1 MTLRPRQPV
10 PNLDLPLVG
19 GGRFSLTG
27 EKPDTFS
34 MLVFYRGLHCPICK
48 TYLADLDAKIGAFK
62 DNGVKAVAVTS
73 ETQDRVEQT
82 KKEWALQ
89 NLPLAYAM
97 PIALG
102 REWGL
107 SVSNGI
113 SDKEPKQ
120 FLEPG
125 LFLVR
130 PDLTLYAASVQT
142 MPFARPSFADVLAAV
157 KFVVKNNYPARG
169 EA

>member
-1 MTLRPRQPV
+1 MTLKPRQPV
-10 PNLDLPLVG
+10 PDLDLPLVG
-19 GGRFSLTG
+19 GGRFSL
-27 EKPDTFS
+27 EDERPDAFT

-48 TYLADLDAKIGAFK
+48 TYLADLDGKIGDFK
-62 DNGVKAVAVTS
+62 EVGVSAVALTS
-73 ETQDRVEQT
+73 EMQDRAEQT
-82 KKEWALQ
+82 KMQWALKS
-89 NLPLAYAM
+89 LPLAYAM

-113 SDKEPKQ
+113 SEKEPKQ

-142 MPFARPSFADVLAAV
+142 MPFARPSFGEVLGAV
-157 KFVVKNNYPARG
+157 KYIVKNNYPARG

>member
-1 MTLRPRQPV
+1 MLKPGQPV
-10 PNLDLPLVG
+10 PNLDLPLAG
-19 GGRFSLTG
+19 GGRFSLKA
-27 EKPDTFS
+27 EKPDAFT

-48 TYLADLDAKIGAFK
+48 TYLADLEAKIGAFK

-73 ETQDRVEQT
+73 ETQDRAEQT
-82 KKEWALQ
+82 KKDWALQ

-157 KFVVKNNYPARG
+157 KLVVKNNYPARG

>member
-1 MTLRPRQPV
+1 MLKPRHPV
-10 PNLDLPLVG
+10 PDLDLPLAG
-19 GGRFSLTG
+19 GGRISLRG
-27 EKPDTFS
+27 EKPNAFT

-48 TYLADLDAKIGAFK
+48 TYLADLDAKIGAF
-62 DNGVKAVAVTS
+62 NETGVSAVAVTS
-73 ETQDRVEQT
+73 EMQDRAERT
-82 KKEWALQ
+82 KKDWALR
-89 NLPLAYAM
+89 NLRLAYAM
-97 PIALG
+97 PITQG

-113 SDKEPKQ
+113 TEKEPKQ

-157 KFVVKNNYPARG
+157 KFIVKNNYPARG

>member
-1 MTLRPRQPV
+1 MTLKPRQPV
-10 PNLDLPLVG
+10 PDLDLPLAA
-19 GGRFSLTG
+19 GGRFSLKG
-27 EKPDTFS
+27 EKPDAFT

-48 TYLADLDAKIGAFK
+48 TYLVDLDAKIDDFK
-62 DNGVKAVAVTS
+62 EVGVSAVAITS
-73 ETQDRVEQT
+73 EMQDRAEQT
-82 KKEWALQ
+82 KMQWALK

-113 SDKEPKQ
+113 SEKEPKQ

-142 MPFARPSFADVLAAV
+142 MPFARPSFGEVLGAV
-157 KFVVKNNYPARG
+157 KYIVKNNYPARG

>member
-1 MTLRPRQPV
+1 MTFKPRQPV
-10 PNLDLPLVG
+10 PGLDLPLAG
-19 GGRFSLTG
+19 GGRFLLKS
-27 EKPDTFS
+27 EKPDAFT

-48 TYLADLDAKIGAFK
+48 AYLADLDAKVSAFAET
-62 DNGVKAVAVTS
+62 GVTAVAVTS
-73 ETQDRVEQT
+73 ETRDRAEQAKT
-82 KKEWALQ
+82 EWALP
-89 NLPLAYAM
+89 NLRLAYAM
-97 PIALG
+97 PITLG

-113 SDKEPKQ
+113 SEKEPKQ

-142 MPFARPSFADVLAAV
+142 MPFARPSFSEVLAAV
-157 KFVVKNNYPARG
+157 KFAVKNNYPARG

>member
-1 MTLRPRQPV
+1 MMLKPRQPV
-10 PNLDLPLVG
+10 PDLDLPLVG
-19 GGRFSLTG
+19 GGRFSLKG
-27 EKPDTFS
+27 EKPDAFT

-62 DNGVKAVAVTS
+62 ETGVNAVAITS
-73 ETQDRVEQT
+73 DTQDRAEQT
-82 KKEWALQ
+82 KNEWALQ
-89 NLPLAYAM
+89 NLSLAYAM
-97 PIALG
+97 PIARG

-107 SVSNGI
+107 SISNGI
-113 SDKEPKQ
+113 SEKEPKQ
-120 FLEPG
+120 FIEPG

-142 MPFARPSFADVLAAV
+142 MPFARPSFADVLGAV

>member
-1 MTLRPRQPV
+1 MIPKPGQPV
-10 PNLDLPLVG
+10 PDLDLPLAG

-27 EKPDTFS
+27 EKPGAFT
-34 MLVFYRGLHCPICK
+34 MPVFYRGLHCPICK
-48 TYLADLDAKIGAFK
+48 SYLADLDSKIDAFK
-62 DNGVKAVAVTS
+62 AIGVSAVAVTS
-73 ETQDRVEQT
+73 EMQDRAEQA
-82 KKEWALQ
+82 KKEWGLDK
-89 NLPLAYAM
+89 LPLAYGM

-107 SVSNGI
+107 SVSSAI
-113 SDKEPKQ
+113 SEKEPRQ

-142 MPFARPSFADVLAAV
+142 MPFARPSFGELLSALQ
-157 KFVVKNNYPARG
+157 FIVKNNYPARG
-169 EA
+169 DA

>member
-1 MTLRPRQPV
+1 MTLKPRQPV
-10 PNLDLPLVG
+10 PDLDLPLAAS
-19 GGRFSLTG
+19 GRFSLKT
-27 EKPDTFS
+27 EKPDAFT

-48 TYLADLDAKIGAFK
+48 TYLADLETKLGAFREA
-62 DNGVKAVAVTS
+62 GVSATAVTS
-73 ETQDRVEQT
+73 DPQDRAEQA
-82 KKEWALQ
+82 KKEWGLQ
-89 NLPLAYAM
+89 NLPIAYAM

-142 MPFARPSFADVLAAV
+142 MPFARPNFGEVLGAV
-157 KFVVKNNYPARG
+157 KYIVKNNYPARG

>member
-1 MTLRPRQPV
+1 MIKPRQLV
-10 PNLDLPLVG
+10 PELDLPLAG
-19 GGRFSLTG
+19 GGRFSLKN
-27 EKPDTFS
+27 EKPDAFTL
-34 MLVFYRGLHCPICK
+34 LVFYRGLHCPICK
-48 TYLADLDAKIGAFK
+48 TYLADLQAKLGAFK
-62 DNGVKAVAVTS
+62 DTGINAVAITS
-73 ETQDRVEQT
+73 EAQDRAEQT
-82 KKEWALQ
+82 KTEWALQ
-89 NLPLAYAM
+89 SLPLAYAM
-97 PIALG
+97 PIAAG

-142 MPFARPSFADVLAAV
+142 MPFARPSFDDVLGAV